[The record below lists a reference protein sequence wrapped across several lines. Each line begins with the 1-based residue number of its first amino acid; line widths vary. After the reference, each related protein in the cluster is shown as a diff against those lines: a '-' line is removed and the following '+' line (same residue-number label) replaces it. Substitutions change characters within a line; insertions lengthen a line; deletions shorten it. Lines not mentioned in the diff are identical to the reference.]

1 MGELNQSDQKW
12 IGLTNKGPG
21 VGGLSRSSLA
31 GGSSGNTVHTVL
43 SVYSIN
49 LPLKKQNK
57 TKQKP
62 DMITHISVLGRHR
75 QEDNHEFEAN
85 IICTVNSRPASAT

>member
-21 VGGLSRSSLA
+21 VGGLSGSSLA

-43 SVYSIN
+43 YVYSIN
-49 LPLKKQNK
+49 SPLKQNE
-57 TKQKP
+57 TKAWH
-62 DMITHISVLGRHR
+62 DNSHLGAL
-75 QEDNHEFEAN
+75 EAQ
-85 IICTVNSRPASAT
+85 AGG

>member
-12 IGLTNKGPG
+12 IGLTNNKGPG
-21 VGGLSRSSLA
+21 VGGLSGSSLA

-49 LPLKKQNK
+49 SP
-57 TKQKP
+57 
-62 DMITHISVLGRHR
+62 
-75 QEDNHEFEAN
+75 
-85 IICTVNSRPASAT
+85 

>member
-12 IGLTNKGPG
+12 IGLTNKLGPG
-21 VGGLSRSSLA
+21 VGGLSGSSLA

-49 LPLKKQNK
+49 SPLKQNK

-75 QEDNHEFEAN
+75 QEANHEFEAH